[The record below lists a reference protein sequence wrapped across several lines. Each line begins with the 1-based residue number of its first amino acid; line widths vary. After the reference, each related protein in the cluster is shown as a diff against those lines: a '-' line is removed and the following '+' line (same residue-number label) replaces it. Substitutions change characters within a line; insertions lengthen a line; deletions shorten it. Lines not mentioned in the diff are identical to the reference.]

1 MPAAQSHRPITPLPP
16 LTHPPPTH
24 HHTLLDNNIVPK
36 MPQYQRKKRQKATQ
50 RKCQI
55 RKNHIPK
62 HTPMLI
68 LDKRQK
74 HE

>member
-1 MPAAQSHRPITPLPP
+1 M
-16 LTHPPPTH
+16 
-24 HHTLLDNNIVPK
+24 PK
-36 MPQYQRKKRQKATQ
+36 MPQYQRKKRQKPKQ

-68 LDKRQK
+68 LNKRRK
-74 HE
+74 HEQILLRYHHRRSQKAPHGKSRRESF